1 MLSRENRVLMGA
13 MALVVIVCRVL
24 EWLSTSVGIEG
35 LAGPLA
41 GFFLIVGLGVAAPQL
56 YLAKSD
62 SSREPVTRLR
72 IVVFLTVVF
81 AFVFVL
87 GASSFEQLVILGL
100 TGLLVVGWFGYELKL
115 ALEAARERGDL
126 PELDAE

>member
-13 MALVVIVCRVL
+13 MVLVVIAFLLL
-24 EWLSTSVGIEG
+24 EWLSASVGLEG

-41 GFFLIVGLGVAAPQL
+41 GFLLVVGLGVAAPQL
-56 YLAKSD
+56 YLAKTD
-62 SSREPVTRLR
+62 SSRAPTTRLR

-87 GASSFEQLVILGL
+87 GASPFEQLVILGV

-115 ALEAARERGDL
+115 AIEAARERGDFPTL
-126 PELDAE
+126 EDE